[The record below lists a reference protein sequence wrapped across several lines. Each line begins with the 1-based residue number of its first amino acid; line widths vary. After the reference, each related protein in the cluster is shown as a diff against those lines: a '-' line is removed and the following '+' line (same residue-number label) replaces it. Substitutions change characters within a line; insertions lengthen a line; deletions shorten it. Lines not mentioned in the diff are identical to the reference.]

1 MIQKYLFYHRRK
13 CTLAQCF
20 VGLSQTEKRNAGTAF
35 GKQFDERSLRWRQA
49 TVVMTFKDS
58 SSWTQQKTLNKSPME
73 ESRVTD
79 SQNRA
84 NANITGE
91 DR

>member
-1 MIQKYLFYHRRK
+1 VR
-13 CTLAQCF
+13 T
-20 VGLSQTEKRNAGTAF
+20 VF
-35 GKQFDERSLRWRQA
+35 GKQFDERSLRGRQT
-49 TVVMTFKDS
+49 TVVVIFKDS
-58 SSWTQQKTLNKSPME
+58 SSWIQQKNTKSPME

-91 DR
+91 NR

>member
-1 MIQKYLFYHRRK
+1 MIQKFLFHRRGK
-13 CTLAQCF
+13 CMLTQCF
-20 VGLSQTEKRNAGTAF
+20 VGLSQTEYRNVRTAF
-35 GKQFDERSLRWRQA
+35 GKQFDERSLRRRQT
-49 TVVMTFKDS
+49 TVVMTFKGS
-58 SSWTQQKTLNKSPME
+58 YSRTQQKNTKSPKK

-91 DR
+91 NR